1 MEKYNVVNELY
12 KLLVEQLRKSGMAV
26 TLLCL
31 GIWAQWNL
39 NADDKKDLKES
50 LQLYKLETG
59 LEIKALRT
67 QIEVCNE
74 HRIEAYREI
83 ASLRAQIELL
93 TAERRH
99 NK

>member
-1 MEKYNVVNELY
+1 MNEIY
-12 KLLVEQLRKSGMAV
+12 KVMIEQLRKSGLAV
-26 TLLCL
+26 SLLCV

-39 NADDKKDLKES
+39 HLDEKKDLKES
-50 LQLYKLETG
+50 IQLYRLETG

-67 QIEVCNE
+67 QIEACNE
-74 HRIEAYREI
+74 QRIEAYKEI
-83 ASLRAQIELL
+83 AALRAQIDLL